1 MFTEAIA
8 GHSVWTAMQW
18 QCAPWK
24 KWEGDPSR
32 TPGCSWGNPVVCHAC
47 NARRSPEHWAG
58 WTVSPVLEMSPEL
71 GTQFSPG
78 FQIRFPASQGWN
90 GQPSK
95 NRFHMIIFSWM
106 WLPVEVWVDKF
117 STWLLWPFCY
127 QLCQK
132 SIILNLE
139 VTETILR
146 SLKRFWGHWN
156 DFSFSFIL
164 IQSTFFFLFHS
175 SATHISPQAWEFLT
189 YGCFFQTS
197 YTLLCTGHSDSLAL
211 SSNLGFAAK
220 FRGSQ
225 KVKQNTFLKVLCLH
239 HCFVLFSREN
249 LLVDKFL
256 IAW

>member
-146 SLKRFWGHWN
+146 SLKW
-156 DFSFSFIL
+156 
-164 IQSTFFFLFHS
+164 FFFLFYPHPKHFFFSCSIPQPHIFPHRHES
-175 SATHISPQAWEFLT
+175 SWLTAVSFKQVIHCCALVIVIALPCPVTWALPQ
-189 YGCFFQTS
+189 
-197 YTLLCTGHSDSLAL
+197 
-211 SSNLGFAAK
+211 NLEGAK
-220 FRGSQ
+220 R
-225 KVKQNTFLKVLCLH
+225 
-239 HCFVLFSREN
+239 
-249 LLVDKFL
+249 
-256 IAW
+256 